1 MSMEN
6 PQQEKI
12 KNDTIVMYGTP
23 TCPMVSPM
31 KQMLARADVHY
42 EYVNLV
48 GDLMARER
56 VREIN
61 NGYESVPT
69 FEFPDGSTL
78 TEPSAGE
85 MKRKLEQ
92 MGYDVPASAMLM
104 GNLWMLVIAGGV
116 LLAILRILGVF

>member
-1 MSMEN
+1 MEN
-6 PQQEKI
+6 TTPEKI
-12 KNDTIVMYGTP
+12 KNDTIIMYGTP
-23 TCPMVSPM
+23 TCPGVPPM
-31 KQMLARADVHY
+31 KQMLERATVHY

-78 TEPSAGE
+78 TEPSTGE

-92 MGYDVPASAMLM
+92 MGYDVPASAILM
-104 GNLWMLVIAGGV
+104 GNLWKIVIAVGV
-116 LLAILRILGVF
+116 LLSLLSILDVF